1 MMNLKIKIEC
11 LPEPNVLFA
20 GDQVGVEPRRLMA
33 NVGAADSGAPRDIR
47 IGLVGPAE
55 EVQLARRWLPRLNT
69 VAIARE
75 KNARRYRDWPGGQK
89 AFGATF
95 MVEDRFIRQLD
106 QDRLTL
112 AFNKSSPSEKF
123 DELLDLFD
131 AKIQSLFGDVR
142 PDCII
147 VCLPDAVADMRI
159 SNPRLSARERELLE
173 RLQREDEQDQLSLFQ
188 PTPEELEAA
197 EELRTQ
203 AEDLLF
209 RTFYRALKARIM
221 THQNPVPVQ
230 VIRRDTFIRPD
241 GEGQSHATRSWNLA
255 TSLYYKAGHEPWR
268 PADLPSNTCFIG
280 ISFHHL
286 KRREGDV
293 VYTSVVQA
301 FSSEIEPF
309 ALKGC
314 TLPHD
319 QRRHHQPYLNETQAE
334 ALINDVLNRYENVT
348 GAGVLPLRI
357 VVHKTS
363 IYQPEE
369 EAGFR
374 RAAEARVPVCD
385 LVWMRSTSFRL
396 VRKGSHE
403 PWRGTLC
410 SLGDDSYLY
419 TSGYLPWWD
428 EYPGPHI
435 PAPLQIGSSGPT
447 DIRQR
452 AREILALTKMNWNSS
467 EGVGRHP
474 ITISFARKVGM
485 LMTEL
490 SDNQTPNPSYRFY
503 M

>member
-1 MMNLKIKIEC
+1 MNLDIKIEC
-11 LPEPNVLFA
+11 LREPNLVF
-20 GDQVGVEPRRLMA
+20 GGNETGVEPRRVMA
-33 NVGAADSGAPRDIR
+33 KAGAADSTAHKEIR
-47 IGLVGPAE
+47 IGLVRSSQ
-55 EVQLARRWLPRLNT
+55 EVQLARRWLPRLNN

-75 KNARRYRDWPGGQK
+75 KSARRYRDWPGAQK

-95 MVEDRFIRQLD
+95 IIEERFVRPLD

-112 AFNKSSPSEKF
+112 ALSRLSPSEKF
-123 DELLDLFD
+123 EELLDLFD
-131 AKIQSLFGDVR
+131 SKIQGLFGDVR

-147 VCLPDAVADMRI
+147 VCLPDEAADMRI
-159 SNPRLSARERELLE
+159 SNPRLSAGEREALE
-173 RLQREDEQDQLSLFQ
+173 RLQHEEEQDQLSLFQ
-188 PTPEELEAA
+188 PTPEELKAA

-230 VIRRDTFIRPD
+230 VMRRDTFVRPD
-241 GEGQSHATRSWNLA
+241 GEGQSHATRAWNLS

-268 PADLPSNTCFIG
+268 PAELPNNTCFIG

-286 KRREGDV
+286 KRREGDL
-293 VYTSVVQA
+293 VYASVAQA
-301 FSSEIEPF
+301 FSNEIEPF
-309 ALKGC
+309 ALKGS

-319 QRRHHQPYLNETQAE
+319 QRRDRQPYLNELQAE
-334 ALINDVLNRYENVT
+334 DLIKDVLDKYESLT
-348 GAGVLPLRI
+348 GVLPLRV

-363 IYQPEE
+363 VYQPEE
-369 EAGFR
+369 ETGFR

-385 LVWMRSTSFRL
+385 LIWIRSTSFRL
-396 VRKGSHE
+396 VRKGTQE

-410 SLGDDSYLY
+410 TIGDESYLY

-428 EYPGPHI
+428 EYPGLHI
-435 PAPLQIGSSGPT
+435 PAPLQIGSCGLT

-467 EGVGRHP
+467 EGIGRHP
-474 ITISFARKVGM
+474 ITISFARKVGL

-490 SDNQTPNPSYRFY
+490 SDNQMPNPSYRFY

>member
-1 MMNLKIKIEC
+1 MNLDIKIEC
-11 LPEPNVLFA
+11 LREPNLLFG
-20 GDQVGVEPRRLMA
+20 GDEPGVEPRRVMA
-33 NVGAADSGAPRDIR
+33 KAGAADSTAPKEIC
-47 IGLVGPAE
+47 IGLVGPSA
-55 EVQLARRWLPRLNT
+55 EVQLARRWLPRLNR

-75 KNARRYRDWPGGQK
+75 KNARRYRDWPGAQK
-89 AFGATF
+89 AFGASFT
-95 MVEDRFIRQLD
+95 VEERFVRPLD
-106 QDRLTL
+106 QERLTL
-112 AFNKSSPSEKF
+112 ALNRPSDSDRF

-131 AKIQSLFGDVR
+131 AKIQGLFGDVR
-142 PDCII
+142 PECII
-147 VCLPDAVADMRI
+147 VCLPDEAADLRI
-159 SNPRLSARERELLE
+159 SDPRLSIGEREALE
-173 RLQREDEQDQLSLFQ
+173 RLQREEEQDQLSLFQ
-188 PTPEELEAA
+188 PTPEELKAA

-230 VIRRDTFIRPD
+230 VMRRDTFVRPD
-241 GEGQSHATRSWNLA
+241 GEGQSHATRAWNLA

-268 PADLPSNTCFIG
+268 PAELPNNTCFIG

-293 VYTSVVQA
+293 VYASVAQA
-301 FSSEIEPF
+301 FSNEIEPF
-309 ALKGC
+309 ALKGS

-319 QRRHHQPYLNETQAE
+319 QRRDHQPYLNEMQSKD
-334 ALINDVLNRYENVT
+334 LINDVLDKYESLT
-348 GAGVLPLRI
+348 GVLPSRV

-369 EAGFR
+369 ATGFR
-374 RAAEARVPVCD
+374 GAAEARVPVCD

-396 VRKGSHE
+396 IRKGTQE

-410 SLGDDSYLY
+410 TIGDESYLF

-435 PAPLQIGSSGPT
+435 PAPLEIGSCGQT
-447 DIRQR
+447 DMRQR
-452 AREILALTKMNWNSS
+452 AREILALSKMNWNSS
-467 EGVGRHP
+467 EGIGRHP
-474 ITISFARKVGM
+474 ITISFARKVGL

-490 SDNQTPNPSYRFY
+490 SDNQRPNPSYRFY

>member
-1 MMNLKIKIEC
+1 MNLKIKIEC
-11 LPEPNVLFA
+11 LREPKLLF
-20 GDQVGVEPRRLMA
+20 GRGETGVEPRRIIA
-33 NVGAADSGAPRDIR
+33 KAGAVDSGAPKEIR

-55 EVQLARRWLPRLNT
+55 EVRLARRWLSRLNN

-75 KNARRYRDWPGGQK
+75 RSARRYRDWPGAQR

-95 MVEDRFIRQLD
+95 TVEDRFVRTLD
-106 QDRLTL
+106 AERLTL
-112 AFNKSSPSEKF
+112 ALNKYSPSEKF
-123 DELLDLFD
+123 DDLLDLFD
-131 AKIQSLFGDVR
+131 GKIQGLFGDIR
-142 PDCII
+142 PDCIV
-147 VCLPDAVADMRI
+147 VCLPDEAADMSI
-159 SNPRLSARERELLE
+159 SNPRLSTREREALE
-173 RLQREDEQDQLSLFQ
+173 RLQREEEQEQLSLFQ
-188 PTPEELEAA
+188 PTPEELVAA

-230 VIRRDTFIRPD
+230 VMRRDTFIRPD
-241 GEGQSHATRSWNLA
+241 GEGQSHATRAWNLA

-268 PADLPSNTCFIG
+268 PADLPNNTCFVG

-293 VYTSVVQA
+293 VYASVAQA
-301 FSSEIEPF
+301 FSNEIEPF
-309 ALKGC
+309 ALKGS

-319 QRRHHQPYLNETQAE
+319 QRRDHQPYLKESQAE
-334 ALINDVLNRYENVT
+334 DLIKDVLSKYESLT
-348 GAGVLPLRI
+348 GVLPLRV

-363 IYQPEE
+363 VYQPEE

-374 RAAEARVPVCD
+374 RAAQARVPVCD

-396 VRKGSHE
+396 IRRGTQE

-410 SLGDDSYLY
+410 TIGDESYLF
-419 TSGYLPWWD
+419 TSGYVPWWD

-435 PAPLQIGSSGPT
+435 PAPLQIGSCGPT

-467 EGVGRHP
+467 EGIGRHP

-490 SDNQTPNPSYRFY
+490 SENQVPNPSYRFY